1 MKNPF
6 QYLID
11 SNNKIKIPDWC
22 KRIKIDVGTSV
33 NAHNSETWLSRDNDV
48 CVFGFEPNKY
58 NVQALY
64 EGHKVWPLHLKIQR
78 IGFSFFCI
86 ECALSDKIIESCD
99 FYCTDGHNTGTSS
112 LFKPTYFSLKEISK
126 VPVITLEYF
135 FDFFPWDKIEYIEQI
150 KIDAQSSDFN
160 IIKGMGRYLSEKI
173 VYLDVE
179 TYTANQYENYE
190 NPSDIKT
197 YMENNGF
204 ECLKWGG
211 NATFVNKKFK
221 NILHKINY
229 CIIDE

>member
-1 MKNPF
+1 MNNSF
-6 QYLID
+6 QHLLD
-11 SNNKIKIPDWC
+11 SDNKLKIPSWC

-33 NAHNSETWLSRDNDV
+33 NAHNSETWLNRDDDV

-78 IGFSFFCI
+78 INFSFFCI
-86 ECALSDKIIESCD
+86 ECALSDKNLESCD

-150 KIDAQSSDFN
+150 KIDAQSSDYN
-160 IIKGMGRYLSEKI
+160 IIKGMGKYLSEKI

-179 TYTANQYENYE
+179 TYTANQYENHE
-190 NPSDIKT
+190 NPLDIKL
-197 YMENNGF
+197 YMEKNGF

-211 NATFVNKKFK
+211 NATFVNNKFK